1 LDAKPDTIPAGRTDP
16 RAGRF
21 VLLRKLG
28 KSAALG
34 VLAIVLLGTCPSA
47 AQDHDVTVEEGT
59 RVKIVLPGV
68 ERVDLVRGS
77 AEGTY
82 AYHVRFKD
90 GREESLSPDA
100 LAEAMFRIQSERPFW
115 QRVLNISTAF
125 GIAWV
130 ALGLL
135 GQLLFTGRMLVQW
148 IASEKA
154 RRSIVPVSFWWMSLG
169 GATMLILYFIWRKD
183 IVGIFGQ
190 STGWVIYGRNLYLI
204 YHKHAPALQR

>member
-1 LDAKPDTIPAGRTDP
+1 M
-16 RAGRF
+16 
-21 VLLRKLG
+21 RKLG

-34 VLAIVLLGTCPSA
+34 ALAIVLLGTFPSA
-47 AQDHDVTVEEGT
+47 AQDDDVTVEEGT

-68 ERVDLVRGS
+68 ERVDLVRGYR
-77 AEGTY
+77 EGTY

-100 LAEAMFRIQSERPFW
+100 LAEATFRIQSERPFW

-125 GIAWV
+125 GVAWV

-135 GQLLFTGRMLVQW
+135 GQLLFAGRMLFQW

-183 IVGIFGQ
+183 IVGTLGQ
-190 STGWVIYGRNLYLI
+190 STGWVIYSRNLYLI
-204 YHKHAPALQR
+204 YGRRGQI